1 MKVKI
6 KQWNAVSVWQW
17 DVPNDEVCGIC
28 RVPFDGVCPVCK
40 YPGDDCPLII
50 GKCAHSFHL
59 HCLLKWL
66 ETETSKGLC
75 PMCRQP
81 FETADDA
88 QQQQQVEETQRLH
101 HHHRRTSEV

>member
-40 YPGDDCPLII
+40 YPGDDCPL
-50 GKCAHSFHL
+50 S
-59 HCLLKWL
+59 
-66 ETETSKGLC
+66 EYDSEDS
-75 PMCRQP
+75 
-81 FETADDA
+81 DD
-88 QQQQQVEETQRLH
+88 
-101 HHHRRTSEV
+101 SEK

>member
-40 YPGDDCPLII
+40 YPGDDCPLSEYDDSR
-50 GKCAHSFHL
+50 GSTCDVVLTQS
-59 HCLLKWL
+59 L
-66 ETETSKGLC
+66 ESVLIRFIC
-75 PMCRQP
+75 I
-81 FETADDA
+81 AY
-88 QQQQQVEETQRLH
+88 
-101 HHHRRTSEV
+101 